1 MYQKNRMLYNL
12 YMLYILYMLYMLYI
26 FVGRLIHA
34 KILIINLKHK

>member
-34 KILIINLKHK
+34 KI

>member
-1 MYQKNRMLYNL
+1 MYNLIYQKIRMLYNL

-34 KILIINLKHK
+34 KI